1 MATSFRRSRLL
12 LAALAVPLASFACK
26 GSSEP
31 QTTRNLAKVSGDA
44 QSGVIGTPLPQP
56 LVVKLTD
63 QSAHGVAG
71 VTVTFATTSGG
82 SFGTP
87 TATTDT
93 SGQAQ
98 STWTLGTGSGAQTA
112 TASVAGA
119 TGSPL
124 TFSATAASAA
134 MAKLVGDNQTGL
146 VGYAVNV
153 RPAVQ
158 ITGAGGAPA
167 SGTPVTFTVASGGG
181 SVTSATVTSNASGIA
196 QVGSWVL
203 GTSAGANTVTATAAG
218 VAGSPVTFTATGQT
232 AAYPIQI
239 INYGPPLS
247 AAVQAALDSAQAKW
261 ERLIYQSV
269 GNWPNF
275 NFAAGT
281 YCGESTAPAINQSVA
296 GLLILVKFD
305 SIDGPG
311 KILGEAGPC
320 YVRPGTDFTI
330 GGLMIFDTADVATMI
345 SGGTLNSVMLHEMGH
360 VIGFGTLWGFN
371 NTCLQDTSI
380 AATSTTSATINDT
393 YFGCAQ
399 ARAMFDSA
407 GGTSYTG
414 GGSSVPHGNVVP
426 VENCGT
432 SPYVYP
438 NCGAGTINSHWRE
451 GVLGNELL
459 TGYINSGANPLSIIT
474 VGSLADMGYGVNYA
488 AADAY
493 VHVFTAPVVGGAA
506 PLYMGDDILH
516 RPIVELDRLGNV
528 VRIRPAR

>member
-1 MATSFRRSRLL
+1 MATSLRRSRLL
-12 LAALAVPLASFACK
+12 AVALAVPLAWWACK
-26 GSSEP
+26 GSTEP
-31 QTTRNLAKVSGDA
+31 PQPQNALAK
-44 QSGVIGTPLPQP
+44 
-56 LVVKLTD
+56 
-63 QSAHGVAG
+63 
-71 VTVTFATTSGG
+71 F
-82 SFGTP
+82 
-87 TATTDT
+87 
-93 SGQAQ
+93 
-98 STWTLGTGSGAQTA
+98 
-112 TASVAGA
+112 
-119 TGSPL
+119 
-124 TFSATAASAA
+124 
-134 MAKLVGDNQTGL
+134 VGDSQAGL

-153 RPAVQ
+153 RPAVRLTKVGGGP
-158 ITGAGGAPA
+158 IVGA
-167 SGTPVTFTVASGGG
+167 TVTFAAASGGG
-181 SVTSATVTSNASGIA
+181 SVTGATAVTNDSGIA

-203 GTSAGANTVTATAAG
+203 GTSPGTNTVTAST
-218 VAGSPVTFTATGQT
+218 AGSSPATFTAFGPA

-239 INYGPPLS
+239 VNFGPALS
-247 AAVQAALDSAQAKW
+247 PSVQAALDSAKAKW
-261 ERLIYQSV
+261 QRIIYQSV
-269 GNWPNF
+269 GTWPSF
-275 NFAAGT
+275 TSAAGA
-281 YCGESTAPAINQSVA
+281 YCGGTPGSPAINQPVP
-296 GLLILVKFD
+296 GLLILVEFD

-393 YFGCAQ
+393 YVGCAQ